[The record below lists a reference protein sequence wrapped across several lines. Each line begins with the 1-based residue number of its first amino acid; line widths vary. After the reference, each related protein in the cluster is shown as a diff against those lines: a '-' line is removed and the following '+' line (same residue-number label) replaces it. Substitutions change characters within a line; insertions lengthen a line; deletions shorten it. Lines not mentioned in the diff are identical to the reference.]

1 MGSPE
6 DTTRLDELLRRRT
19 ELDRRLARYKQEFAV
34 MFADIA
40 GSTSFF
46 ERRGDVSGIA
56 MVQELVDRA
65 QRAVEP
71 LGGQV
76 VKSIGDAVLVRF
88 GEAEAAVRGAVA
100 LQQSFAEWNRTRAE
114 ADRMRLRVGVSWGSG
129 FVKEEDVFGDVV
141 NLAARLERLA
151 QPGQVVIS
159 AALHGAARG
168 LPGVEVRRLPDAQL
182 KGKAAPQEVYE
193 VVWPGAEPAAAAG
206 PPETRSYSLIVLE
219 EQEGGVHPLTAAE
232 TVLGRQEGEI
242 RFPGDKL
249 MSSPHARFRL
259 EAGGLQVEDLS
270 PSGVFLRLREPA
282 QLQEGDQILV
292 GRKLFE
298 FAAGPGDPA
307 LRLGHQSFPL
317 RRGETLIGR
326 REGDIVFPDDAFLS
340 GLHARL
346 LVDPEGVVLEDLR
359 STNGSFLKIHGQ
371 ARLED
376 GDQVLCGSK
385 LLLVQ
390 ARPNRAR

>member
-1 MGSPE
+1 
-6 DTTRLDELLRRRT
+6 
-19 ELDRRLARYKQEFAV
+19 
-34 MFADIA
+34 
-40 GSTSFF
+40 
-46 ERRGDVSGIA
+46 
-56 MVQELVDRA
+56 
-65 QRAVEP
+65 
-71 LGGQV
+71 
-76 VKSIGDAVLVRF
+76 
-88 GEAEAAVRGAVA
+88 
-100 LQQSFAEWNRTRAE
+100 
-114 ADRMRLRVGVSWGSG
+114 
-129 FVKEEDVFGDVV
+129 
-141 NLAARLERLA
+141 
-151 QPGQVVIS
+151 
-159 AALHGAARG
+159 
-168 LPGVEVRRLPDAQL
+168 VEVRRLPDAQL

-206 PPETRSYSLIVLE
+206 PPETRSYSLIVLEEQTRSYSLIVLE

-270 PSGVFLRLREPA
+270 PSGVFFRLREPA
-282 QLQEGDQILV
+282 QLLEGDQILV

-298 FAAGPGDPA
+298 FAAGPGEPA

-359 STNGSFLKIHGQ
+359 STNGTFLKIRGQ

-390 ARPNRAR
+390 AR

>member
-6 DTTRLDELLRRRT
+6 DTTRLEELLRRRT
-19 ELDRRLARYKQEFAV
+19 DLDRRLARHKQEFAV

-46 ERRGDVSGIA
+46 ERRGDLSGIA

-65 QRAVEP
+65 RRAVEP

-88 GEAEAAVRGAVA
+88 QEAEPAVRGAVS
-100 LQQSFAEWNRTRAE
+100 LQQGFAEWNRARAE

-129 FVKEEDVFGDVV
+129 FVKGEDVFGDVV
-141 NLAARLERLA
+141 NLAARLEQVA
-151 QPGQVVIS
+151 QPGQIVVS
-159 AALHGAARG
+159 AALHLAARQVA
-168 LPGVEVRRLPDAQL
+168 GVTLRRLPDAQL
-182 KGKAAPQEVYE
+182 KGKAAPQELYE
-193 VVWPGAEPAAAAG
+193 VVWPGAEAAAAG
-206 PPETRSYSLIVLE
+206 PTRSYSLMVLE
-219 EQEGGVHPLTAAE
+219 EKEGGVHPLTAAE

-242 RFPGDKL
+242 RFPDDKL
-249 MSSPHARFRL
+249 LSSPHARFHL
-259 EAGGLQVEDLS
+259 EADGLRVEDLS
-270 PSGVFLRLREPA
+270 SGGVFLRLREPA
-282 QLQEGDQILV
+282 QVEDGDQILV

-298 FAAGPGDPA
+298 FAGGAGAPA

-317 RRGETLIGR
+317 RRGENLIGR

-359 STNGSFLKIHGQ
+359 STNGTFLKIRGAAQ
-371 ARLED
+371 LED

-385 LLLVQ
+385 LLLV
-390 ARPNRAR
+390 RAG